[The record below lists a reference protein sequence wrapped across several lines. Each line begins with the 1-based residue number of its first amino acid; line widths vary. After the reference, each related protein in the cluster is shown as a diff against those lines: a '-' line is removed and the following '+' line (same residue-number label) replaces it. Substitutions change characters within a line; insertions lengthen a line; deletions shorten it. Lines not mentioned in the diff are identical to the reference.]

1 MKVRERKGVRG
12 PNESEE
18 KRTWTRRGK
27 GGCIR
32 SSLLRTGYTIYCGAL
47 PYQVR
52 RSVHCRCGNGLLMR
66 VRERKREGERGY
78 KRMDRA
84 QCVSTRRGPIAFKAV
99 TPWMG
104 KLNYKNQLL

>member
-1 MKVRERKGVRG
+1 
-12 PNESEE
+12 
-18 KRTWTRRGK
+18 
-27 GGCIR
+27 
-32 SSLLRTGYTIYCGAL
+32 
-47 PYQVR
+47 
-52 RSVHCRCGNGLLMR
+52 MR